1 MPIQSARIVR
11 ALYRTEASIPPTNG
25 VSFHLPLSSPVPTIP
40 TATPAAASFEDLGV
54 PRPLTAALAR
64 RGVTSP
70 LPIQVHTIP
79 DALAGRDVLGKAET
93 GSGKTLAFGL
103 PLLAGLAAGGVRGAA
118 RGAHGSRGGRPR
130 ALVLVPT
137 RELAR
142 QVHDEL
148 APLARAVDL
157 RLLAVYGGASMGLQ
171 VQALRRGVDLVV
183 ATPGRLT
190 DLLRQSAC
198 SLDAVE
204 ATVLDEA
211 DHMADMGFLPAVTW
225 LLDRV
230 PPGGQRL
237 LFSATLDNGVD
248 VLVDRYLTDP
258 VRHSVP
264 SATGSLERMDHRSI
278 AVTSA
283 DKVTVAAGLATG
295 SGRTLLFV
303 RTRHGAARL
312 ARQLARVGVQAGTLH
327 GDMAQN
333 ARDRAMA
340 AFSSGRAPVLVATDV
355 AARGIHVDGVDLV
368 VHFDPPAEAKTYLH
382 RSGRTARAGAA
393 GSVVTL
399 VLPEQA
405 AEVAN
410 LLQRAGVWPEAA
422 ASGRRGPAPHRDG
435 SPMRQRVP
443 RRAKGRRRPRRRS
456 AQTPVDQGP
465 AKRAERIW

>member
-1 MPIQSARIVR
+1 
-11 ALYRTEASIPPTNG
+11 
-25 VSFHLPLSSPVPTIP
+25 VSFYLPASSPVPIVP
-40 TATPAAASFEDLGV
+40 TAIPPDSFEKLGL
-54 PRPLTAALAR
+54 PRVLTAALAR
-64 RGVTSP
+64 RGVTAP
-70 LPIQVHTIP
+70 LPIQAHTIP

-103 PLLAGLAAGGVRGAA
+103 PLLAGLAAGGATSGARGGA
-118 RGAHGSRGGRPR
+118 RGARGSRGARPR

-148 APLARAVDL
+148 APLARAVGL

-190 DLLRQSAC
+190 DLLRQGAC
-198 SLDAVE
+198 SLDAIE

-237 LFSATLDNGVD
+237 LFSATLDSVD
-248 VLVDRYLTDP
+248 MLVDRYLADP

-264 SATGSLERMDHRSI
+264 SATGNLERMDHRSI

-283 DKVTVAAGLATG
+283 DKVTVAARLATG

-312 ARQLARVGVQAGTLH
+312 ARQLARVGVQAGSLH

-382 RSGRTARAGAA
+382 RSGRTARVGAA

-422 ASGRRGPAPHRDG
+422 ASGRRGPAAHRDA
-435 SPMRQRVP
+435 SPLRQRGP
-443 RRAKGRRRPRRRS
+443 QRARGRRRPRRRS

>member
-1 MPIQSARIVR
+1 
-11 ALYRTEASIPPTNG
+11 
-25 VSFHLPLSSPVPTIP
+25 LPASSPVPIVQTAIP
-40 TATPAAASFEDLGV
+40 PDSFEKLGL
-54 PRPLTAALAR
+54 PRALTAALAR
-64 RGVTSP
+64 RGVTAP
-70 LPIQVHTIP
+70 LPIQAHTIP

-103 PLLAGLAAGGVRGAA
+103 PLLAGLAAGGARGGAGAA
-118 RGAHGSRGGRPR
+118 RGARGSRGARPR

-148 APLARAVDL
+148 APLARAVGL

-171 VQALRRGVDLVV
+171 VQALRHGVDLVV

-190 DLLRQSAC
+190 DLLRQGAC
-198 SLDAVE
+198 SLDAIE

-237 LFSATLDNGVD
+237 LFSATLDSVD
-248 VLVDRYLTDP
+248 MLVDRYLADP

-264 SATGSLERMDHRSI
+264 SATGNLERMDHRSI

-312 ARQLARVGVQAGTLH
+312 ARQLARVGVQAGSLH

-382 RSGRTARAGAA
+382 RSGRTARVGAA

-422 ASGRRGPAPHRDG
+422 ASGRRGPAAHRDV
-435 SPMRQRVP
+435 SPLRQQGP
-443 RRAKGRRRPRRRS
+443 RRARGRRRPRQRS
-456 AQTPVDQGP
+456 AQTPVDQRP